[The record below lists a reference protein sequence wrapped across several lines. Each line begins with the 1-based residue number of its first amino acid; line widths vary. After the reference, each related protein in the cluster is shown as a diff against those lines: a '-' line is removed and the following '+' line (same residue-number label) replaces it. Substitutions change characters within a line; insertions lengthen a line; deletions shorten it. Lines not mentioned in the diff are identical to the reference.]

1 MTAHRRARA
10 TLISLIAAAAC
21 HAATPAVAQEML
33 SMPSATSPSP
43 GVFIPRVQARAYFY
57 EESQT
62 LLEQDVRLEYGIARD
77 LSVSLDLPLYEGFF
91 DDPRPSNGEFGL
103 GDLEAI
109 VELRV
114 LREDLG
120 AVDTLRG
127 AIYAGAE
134 LPTGTGGF
142 GSDGVDPCV
151 GGVLTGIFGRNGFDV
166 AARWTFVTDES
177 PFLPTFAGTTTDDYA
192 NIDLGYAFR
201 LYPEAYGEERVPAW
215 YATLELNSIVTTGTE
230 YEVLLSPG
238 LLLEAPTYAVELGVQ
253 IPVSSDVGDAPD
265 LRVAAVVGLRLIF

>member
-1 MTAHRRARA
+1 MHTHPMNVPPVSVAAARAALAEQFADPVLRRRATMLWGARGVGKSS
-10 TLISLIAAAAC
+10 IVRQ
-21 HAATPAVAQEML
+21 VAQQH
-33 SMPSATSPSP
+33 
-43 GVFIPRVQARAYFY
+43 GVPLID
-57 EESQT
+57 
-62 LLEQDVRLEYGIARD
+62 LRLTTIE
-77 LSVSLDLPLYEGFF
+77 P
-91 DDPRPSNGEFGL
+91 
-103 GDLEAI
+103 
-109 VELRV
+109 
-114 LREDLG
+114 
-120 AVDTLRG
+120 VDLRG

-142 GSDGVDPCV
+142 GSVGVDPCV

-253 IPVSSDVGDAPD
+253 IPVSSDVDDAPD